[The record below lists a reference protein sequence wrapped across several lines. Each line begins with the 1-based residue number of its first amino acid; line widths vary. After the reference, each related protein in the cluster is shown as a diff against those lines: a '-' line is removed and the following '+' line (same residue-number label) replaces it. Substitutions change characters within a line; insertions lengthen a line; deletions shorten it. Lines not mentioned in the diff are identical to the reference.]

1 MPGLH
6 PVFVLASLAGREDAR
21 VTTATA
27 TEPRRYLFAEPLRV
41 YWEVTR
47 ACDLACRHC
56 RAEAVARR
64 HPGELSTDEGIRVLR
79 ELASGEKPPHVVLT
93 GGDPFKRPDLFQLI
107 DAARHYDLGV
117 SVSPSATPLVT
128 PDVIRRL
135 KTSGVE
141 AISLSIDGSTAERH
155 DAFRGVTG
163 TFQRTLDAAALAAS
177 VELPFQINTL
187 VSRQTLPDLPAL
199 YDLARGL
206 SASRWSL
213 FFLIQVGRGSV
224 LEQISAQECEDVMA
238 WLAGLPRGKPH
249 VTTTEAPHYR
259 RVVFERSGIRGGHGA
274 GIRDGNG
281 IMFISHTG
289 DVYPSGFLPLVAGNV
304 RTGHPLAIYRDAT
317 LFQQLRDPEL
327 FGGRCGE
334 CAFRWECGGSRARA
348 YAASGD
354 PLGADPLCLRVVE
367 GGRA

>member
-1 MPGLH
+1 
-6 PVFVLASLAGREDAR
+6 

-27 TEPRRYLFAEPLRV
+27 SEPRKYRFDSPLRV

-64 HPGELSTDEGIRVLR
+64 HPGELDTGEALRVLR
-79 ELASGEKPPHVVLT
+79 DLTSGEKPPHLVLT

-107 DAARHYDLGV
+107 EAARTLGLGV

-128 PDVIRRL
+128 PDIIRRL
-135 KTSGVE
+135 KDAGVE
-141 AISLSIDGSTAERH
+141 AISLSLDGSTAERH
-155 DAFRGVTG
+155 DAFRGVEG
-163 TFQRTLDAAALAAS
+163 TFQRTLDAAAMAAA
-177 VELPFQINTL
+177 VDLPFQINTL
-187 VSRQTLPDLPAL
+187 VSRQTLPDLPAI
-199 YDLARGL
+199 YELARGL

-213 FFLIQVGRGSV
+213 FFLIQVGRGTV
-224 LEQISAQECEDVMA
+224 LEQISAEQCEGIMT
-238 WLAGLPRGKPH
+238 WLAGLPRGRPH

-259 RVVFERSGIRGGHGA
+259 RVVAEVAGMRGGHGA

-289 DVYPSGFLPLVAGNV
+289 DVYPSGFLPIAVGNV
-304 RTGHPLAIYRDAT
+304 RSESPLTIYRDAE
-317 LFQQLRDPEL
+317 LLQQLRDPDRFDGL
-327 FGGRCGE
+327 CGE

-354 PLGADPLCLRVVE
+354 PLGEDPLCLRVAE
-367 GGRA
+367 RALAD